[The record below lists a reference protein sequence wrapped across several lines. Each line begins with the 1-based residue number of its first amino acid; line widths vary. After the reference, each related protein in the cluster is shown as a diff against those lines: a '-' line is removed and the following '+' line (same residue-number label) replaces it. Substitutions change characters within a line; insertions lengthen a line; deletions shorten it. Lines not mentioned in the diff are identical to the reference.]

1 MDKHDVDKI
10 RAFNRFYTKVIGL
23 LDKFLLDSKFTLPE
37 VRVMYE
43 IYHAKKISAKTITEL
58 LDMDKSYLSRVLLSF
73 EIKGL
78 IEKTSDH
85 ADARVQLIALSATG
99 AKEYEKL
106 NKASDNQIADIMENL
121 NDQEVNK
128 LISHME
134 AIQNI
139 LSKISK

>member
-10 RAFNRFYTKVIGL
+10 RAFNRYYTKVIGL

-43 IYHAKKISAKTITEL
+43 IHHAKKVSAKAITEL

-73 EIKGL
+73 EKKSL

-85 ADARVQLIALSATG
+85 ADARIQLIALSATG

-106 NKASDNQIADIMENL
+106 NKASDNQIADLMKRL
-121 NDQEVNK
+121 NNEEIK
-128 LISHME
+128 ELILHMG